1 VKWFASRRDHRIGHR
16 RIVGNL
22 SVNDTNR
29 LSEAGRDR
37 IGESILATAG
47 DRGKG
52 TRSGPYAIAICG
64 RRADV
69 GPMAQG
75 AAQAAQPAARVPSA
89 LQYSVATC
97 IVETPDRSLD
107 RDTDRRDSDMHVDA
121 QRHDV
126 AKKWL
131 LVASQGQGR
140 RPPARAPADLGPA
153 DLSVRSRKE
162 YRRAGRL
169 R

>member
-1 VKWFASRRDHRIGHR
+1 MTERQ
-16 RIVGNL
+16 IVGG
-22 SVNDTNR
+22 D
-29 LSEAGRDR
+29 AGRDR
-37 IGESILATAG
+37 IGWSVVSTAC
-47 DRGKG
+47 DRGKM
-52 TRSGPYAIAICG
+52 TRSGAYAVAICG